1 MHRHPQYALKSIV
14 GTVSVLLDQNIPY
27 LYVFSTAMAVL
38 YWFDSF
44 FESSID
50 FGHFLLVYGR

>member
-1 MHRHPQYALKSIV
+1 M
-14 GTVSVLLDQNIPY
+14 VSVLLDQNIPY
-27 LYVFSTAMAVL
+27 LYVFSTPMAVL

-50 FGHFLLVYGR
+50 FGHFLRVYGR